1 LANVST
7 TRLLVVDDDAFVRG
21 ALTRALDRT
30 GAFSVLPAEN
40 GQHALDLLE
49 REPVNA
55 ILTDL
60 QMPVMDGL
68 TMIGHLFERG
78 IRVPLAVMTGQAIA
92 PDLARR
98 LHDYGVAA
106 SFTKPVDIGPLA
118 DELQRAL
125 DPEAVGRIRGI
136 TLFGF
141 LQLLGVERKTAVVVV
156 HGNGLEG
163 RCYFDDGRLV
173 HAHTRRIEG
182 LEAVYEILAW
192 VDPTVEIFYKRRPHG
207 QTVREPLHQVLMEA
221 ARLLDERGR
230 GGGGGGGP
238 SAQAEPATRAEPGR
252 DEGGG
257 GVEAVL
263 EDALEIAGVVGV
275 ALVHAPSGRVVGA
288 AGGRVSFDVEL
299 AATAAAE
306 LVRAQQRWLGALDL
320 DDAIDDVILTLGKQ
334 YHLVRPLGVG
344 RDDFLYL
351 VLSRQRANLGQ
362 ARQQLAKLARRLES

>member
-141 LQLLGVERKTAVVVV
+141 LQLLGVEGKTAVVVV
-156 HGNGLEG
+156 RGNGLEG

-173 HAHTRRIEG
+173 HAHTRRLEG
-182 LEAVYEILAW
+182 VEAVYEILAW
-192 VDPTVEIFYKRRPHG
+192 GDPTVEIFYKRRPHG
-207 QTVREPLHQVLMEA
+207 QTVREPLQQVLMEA
-221 ARLLDERGR
+221 ARLLDEGRR
-230 GGGGGGGP
+230 GGK
-238 SAQAEPATRAEPGR
+238 ATVAAEPVTGPPRA
-252 DEGGG
+252 GGDG

-275 ALVHAPSGRVVGA
+275 ALVHAPSGRVLGA

-299 AATAAAE
+299 AAGAAAE
-306 LVRAQQRWLGALDL
+306 LVRAQARWLGALDL

-334 YHLVRPLGVG
+334 YHLVRPLGAG